1 MRRNLCTFVC
11 VCVRSEPVS
20 TARDSVFHHSSISH
34 VSGWSWWW
42 CCCCLLALLHLLLP
56 GQVFQ
61 FLLVVL
67 PSVVVVFFFFSIL
80 KNINILIRIYF
91 PTLAYPYFELY
102 LERHKQILSSKHMSV
117 AAAAACGVVVGTF
130 VAKLTHSHTQPIKYR

>member
-1 MRRNLCTFVC
+1 MM
-11 VCVRSEPVS
+11 
-20 TARDSVFHHSSISH
+20 
-34 VSGWSWWW
+34 
-42 CCCCLLALLHLLLP
+42 LLLLPLLHLLLP

-61 FLLVVL
+61 FLLAVL

-117 AAAAACGVVVGTF
+117 AAAAACVVVGTF
-130 VAKLTHSHTQPIKYR
+130 VAKLAHTHSTNQRSLNTKMTKR